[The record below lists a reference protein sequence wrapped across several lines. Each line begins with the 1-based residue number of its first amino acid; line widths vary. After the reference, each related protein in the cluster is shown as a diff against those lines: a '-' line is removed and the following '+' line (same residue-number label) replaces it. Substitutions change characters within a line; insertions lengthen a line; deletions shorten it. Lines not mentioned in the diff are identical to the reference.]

1 MWAAAGASGG
11 MAPSREE
18 IAAGLRAWAHG
29 LYPYEAGAELLI
41 RAFGGRLLHGPW
53 IVADTD
59 AEGGTWW
66 YVDADQVAE
75 AGYLSGGE
83 LRMLRL
89 AVSLISDAWPVSLG
103 DVLPGLDSSALV
115 LVLAAVEHANGNR
128 SAWVH
133 LNGTAVS

>member
-1 MWAAAGASGG
+1 MWAAAGPSGG
-11 MAPSREE
+11 SAPSRDE

-29 LYPYEAGAELLI
+29 LYPYEAGVELLI

-59 AEGGTWW
+59 AEGGAWW
-66 YVDADQVAE
+66 YVDPDQVAD

-103 DVLPGLDSSALV
+103 ETLPALDRSALGV
-115 LVLAAVEHANGNR
+115 VLAAVEHANGNR
-128 SAWVH
+128 SIWADRT
-133 LNGTAVS
+133 GATS